1 MTKTL
6 TFLHTS
12 PVHVATFDRLIAEIA
27 PDLLVRHVV
36 DESLLSEAR
45 AAGAITP
52 DLERRIDATVRGA
65 IEHDAAVVLCTCS
78 TIGACAEDIGLLTS
92 APVLRVERAVALG
105 PRILV
110 AAALAST
117 LAPTRALL
125 LDAAKRAGKT
135 VRIGEVLC
143 DSAWARFEQGDHAG
157 YLAAIADC
165 LRGAASDADV
175 VVLAQASMA
184 GAAALCADLPIPI
197 LSSPR
202 LGLEAAIRAY
212 YAAYLSLQSGECVS
226 PTPVRCQPE

>member
-92 APVLRVERAVALG
+92 APVLRVDRPMAERAVALG
-105 PRILV
+105 DRILV

-117 LAPTRALL
+117 LAPTRALI
-125 LDAAKRAGKT
+125 LDAARAAGQQIEL
-135 VRIGEVLC
+135 RDRLC
-143 DSAWARFEQGDHAG
+143 EPAWALFERGDLAG
-157 YLAAIADC
+157 YAQAIAKE
-165 LRGAASDADV
+165 LRAAAGVADV
-175 VVLAQASMA
+175 IVLAQASMA
-184 GAAALCADLPIPI
+184 AAAPLCADLGIPI

-202 LGLEAAIRAY
+202 LGLEAALAAH
-212 YAAYLSLQSGECVS
+212 YAQA
-226 PTPVRCQPE
+226 